1 MYSRSSLYPIL
12 CDVLY
17 LSNNRHFKTSLT
29 TTSQVVL
36 QKLSNVHTWRWSH
49 LIKHLLFFF
58 LFSGRP
64 TTVSETMGKAEMW
77 LIRIYWDFSFP
88 RPRLPNVEFVGGLHC
103 KPAKPLPKVTYS
115 SFVLCERCVFS
126 RNHSAFFLW
135 NVWLQVVRCGNLD
148 NVTFHLQSDVF
159 LYQHN
164 YLNFIII
171 TE

>member
-1 MYSRSSLYPIL
+1 MLYI
-12 CDVLY
+12 Y
-17 LSNNRHFKTSLT
+17 QT
-29 TTSQVVL
+29 TDTL
-36 QKLSNVHTWRWSH
+36 
-49 LIKHLLFFF
+49 KHLWPQHPKLLYKNYLIYTHDNSLIWSNICWFSF
-58 LFSGRP
+58 LLSGRP
-64 TTVSETMGKAEMW
+64 TTLPETMGKAEMW
-77 LIRIYWDFSFP
+77 FIRTYWDFSFP